1 MWRLA
6 YWTFSRVTG
15 LSFRVQRRL
24 SAAGL
29 LALGTLI
36 AAATLG
42 IDTTQTLAYQV
53 FALLAAVLAA
63 SLLATALL
71 RQRFEAT
78 REIPRVI
85 TAGQPFEYRVVL
97 ANTGARELDGLAL
110 IEDAADPRPT
120 YAEFRASA
128 GLPIYRN
135 WWRLLMRS
143 QVAHLEEARVPA
155 LAAGARV
162 EIRMRG
168 FAYRRGTLS
177 LEAISVARL
186 DPLGLS
192 RAFTRIAQ
200 PAKVTVLPKRY
211 AVPPLALPGS
221 RMYQP
226 GGVSLASSAGESEE
240 FTSLR
245 DYRAG
250 DPLQRIHWKSFART
264 GTPVVREYQDEFFE
278 RHALILDTFA
288 APRDAAAFEE
298 AVSIAASFAATLDT
312 RDCLLDLLFV
322 GAASYCF
329 TAGRGQLQGAQLLEI
344 LAGVRACSDR
354 PFRTLAQAVL
364 AKRSML
370 SGGILILLGWDEP
383 RRAFADALRR
393 QGVPLLALVV
403 TDTELGAAPAWLRRL
418 RPARIQEDLARI

>member
-1 MWRLA
+1 
-6 YWTFSRVTG
+6 
-15 LSFRVQRRL
+15 
-24 SAAGL
+24 
-29 LALGTLI
+29 
-36 AAATLG
+36 
-42 IDTTQTLAYQV
+42 
-53 FALLAAVLAA
+53 
-63 SLLATALL
+63 
-71 RQRFEAT
+71 
-78 REIPRVI
+78 
-85 TAGQPFEYRVVL
+85 
-97 ANTGARELDGLAL
+97 
-110 IEDAADPRPT
+110 
-120 YAEFRASA
+120 
-128 GLPIYRN
+128 
-135 WWRLLMRS
+135 
-143 QVAHLEEARVPA
+143 
-155 LAAGARV
+155 
-162 EIRMRG
+162 
-168 FAYRRGTLS
+168 
-177 LEAISVARL
+177 
-186 DPLGLS
+186 
-192 RAFTRIAQ
+192 
-200 PAKVTVLPKRY
+200 
-211 AVPPLALPGS
+211 
-221 RMYQP
+221 MYQP